1 MMAARIQAAFIF
13 VPPSCDAGPGARE
26 LCLPASVDN
35 KRQRKMDDL

>member
-1 MMAARIQAAFIF
+1 MAARIQPAFI
-13 VPPSCDAGPGARE
+13 VLPPSYNAGPGARE